1 MSKGVPS
8 EVNEVLNCA
17 KQQETLNELLHHQVP
32 AESST
37 AKVIF
42 EEIVS

>member
-32 AESST
+32 PESST
-37 AKVIF
+37 AKVILD
-42 EEIVS
+42 ELVS